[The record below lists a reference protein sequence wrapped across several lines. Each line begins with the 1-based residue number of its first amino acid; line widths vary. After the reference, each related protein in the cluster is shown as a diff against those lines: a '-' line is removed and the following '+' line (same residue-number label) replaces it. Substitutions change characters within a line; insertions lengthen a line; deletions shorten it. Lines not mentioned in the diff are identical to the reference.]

1 MIKKEYITP
10 EIEKVDFEFV
20 ESLLDGSSTQN
31 KGEGEAGDDDD
42 LGAKGWG
49 SDFFNSDEE
58 EF

>member
-10 EIEKVDFEFV
+10 EIEEVNFEFV

-42 LGAKGWG
+42 LGAKGWSG
-49 SDFFNSDEE
+49 DFFNSDGYEE
-58 EF
+58 